1 MAILI
6 DPPAWAA
13 HGRLWSHLV
22 SDVSYDELH
31 AFAAAHGVP
40 RRGFERDH
48 YDVPADTY
56 HGLVAAGASPVP
68 SRDLLR
74 RLTTAG
80 LRRRKVDAM
89 GRRATG
95 NALLRPP
102 RLRGGDLVAVTAT
115 AGPIEAQRLEAGL
128 DRLRGWGLRVRVL
141 PHTLD
146 RHPSLTYLAGT
157 DEERAADFTAAWMDD
172 EVAAVIAGRGG
183 YGTQRMLDLLDWRR
197 LAEATPKIYAGFSDV
212 TAMHQALASRLGVVT
227 LHSHV
232 TTSLGQASHE
242 SAELMRSML
251 FEPAAVDLF
260 EGTDVRGAV
269 PGSGTGVLVGGNL
282 AILAADVG
290 TASARLG
297 RRGIVLLEDVTEDA
311 YRIDRLLTQLLRA
324 GWFEGV
330 RGVVLG
336 TFTDCGDE
344 ALCRAALLDRLTPL
358 GVPLVTGYDAGHSTT
373 ARCVPFGVRATL
385 DVPADGA
392 PSLRLSAPPFT

>member
-31 AFAAAHGVP
+31 AFAAVNGVP

-48 YDVPADTY
+48 YDVPAETY
-56 HGLVAAGASPVP
+56 HALVAAGASPVP

-89 GRRATG
+89 GRRAPG

-102 RLRGGDLVAVTAT
+102 RLRRGDLVAVTAT
-115 AGPIEAQRLEAGL
+115 AGPIEAGSLEAGL

-146 RHPSLTYLAGT
+146 RHASLEYLAGS
-157 DEERAADFTAAWMDD
+157 DADRAADFTAAWMDD
-172 EVAAVIAGRGG
+172 EVNAVIAGRGG

-212 TAMHQALASRLGVVT
+212 TAMHQALASRLGIVT

-232 TTSLGQASHE
+232 ATSLGRASDE
-242 SAELMRSML
+242 SAERMRCML

-260 EGTDVRGAV
+260 EGTDVRGVV

-282 AILAADVG
+282 AMLAAEVG
-290 TASARLG
+290 TAFARVC
-297 RRGIVLLEDVTEDA
+297 RRGIALLEDVTEDA
-311 YRIDRLLTQLLRA
+311 YRIDRLLTQLLRT

-344 ALCRAALLDRLTPL
+344 ALRRAALLDRLTPL
-358 GVPLVTGYDAGHSTT
+358 GVPLVSGYAAGHSSM

-385 DVPADGA
+385 DVPTDGQ
-392 PSLRLSAPPFT
+392 PSLLLSAPPFT